1 MNAYNE
7 RTEIDTVLKVW
18 NMEAAFFL
26 SNCKRSKVTKA
37 FLVC

>member
-18 NMEAAFFL
+18 NMEAAFFFSQTARDL
-26 SNCKRSKVTKA
+26 K
-37 FLVC
+37 